1 MAHPDM
7 REVLLGQYQRQYD
20 ADCDQGEKLEAA
32 EEQARKI
39 AYRETWDA
47 TMATLAAGGPAASE
61 LMAEHDMPL
70 MTGTAWDT
78 IAEALKRNAEGNQ
91 QAAIEHLTA
100 YAQSV
105 AHSVATDAGLAAM
118 ADVARQ
124 AMREAA

>member
-1 MAHPDM
+1 MAHRDM
-7 REVLLGQYQRQYD
+7 HEHQLGQYQRQYD
-20 ADCDQGEKLEAA
+20 RDCDQVEKLEAA

-39 AYRETWDA
+39 AYSETWDA

-70 MTGTAWDT
+70 AIGTAWDT
-78 IAEALKRNAEGNQ
+78 IAEALKRNAEGNP
-91 QAAIEHLTA
+91 QAALDHLIA

-105 AHSVATDAGLAAM
+105 AHSVATDAGVAAM

-124 AMREAA
+124 ELRRAA